1 MNVTTLQKIDYV
13 YDTLFI
19 EENYNKTLP
28 SWTSKV
34 YPEHMR
40 DMRDLSFT
48 MGTWNLELKRLKG
61 GPLVQAILDHFK
73 GFITGE
79 RRYKFVMFSGHD
91 TTVATL
97 LNTLGIN
104 SKIWVS
110 CQIDFAKL
118 SLFLHISCAFNQK

>member
-1 MNVTTLQKIDYV
+1 
-13 YDTLFI
+13 
-19 EENYNKTLP
+19 
-28 SWTSKV
+28 
-34 YPEHMR
+34 MR

-104 SKIWVS
+104 SKIRVS
-110 CQIDFAKL
+110 QNCIFHVHMQCFQNKAYV
-118 SLFLHISCAFNQK
+118 F

>member
-1 MNVTTLQKIDYV
+1 MNGPSVEKRFFWHKVNL
-13 YDTLFI
+13 LF
-19 EENYNKTLP
+19 
-28 SWTSKV
+28 

-61 GPLVQAILDHFK
+61 GPLVQVILDHFK

-79 RRYKFVMFSGHD
+79 RSYKFVMFSGHD

-104 SKIWVS
+104 SKIHV
-110 CQIDFAKL
+110 
-118 SLFLHISCAFNQK
+118 